1 MSAED
6 DLIGGLE
13 KLLDKFPANSG
24 LAEWQHAFRRVVYT
38 AGMRVLKNHP
48 ELIVGPAPPSPHAPG
63 LQPMPAPA
71 PMMHV
76 IQGGGPQPTTVGG
89 PVHVYPGG
97 GPNLPF
103 RPSAIKDFVCLVADC
118 QQPPTTTPPPQN

>member
-13 KLLDKFPANSG
+13 TLLNKFPANSG

-38 AGMRVLKNHP
+38 VGMRVLKNHP
-48 ELIVGPAPPSPHAPG
+48 ELIVGPAPPPHAPG
-63 LQPMPAPA
+63 LQPPMPAPV

-76 IQGGGPQPTTVGG
+76 MQAGGPPPTTVGG
-89 PVHVYPGG
+89 PVHFYPAGQQ
-97 GPNLPF
+97 PPY
-103 RPSAIKDFVCLVADC
+103 RPSAIKDFTCLVADC
-118 QQPPTTTPPPQN
+118 QTPPTTTPPPQN